1 MMVYRFAW
9 PFEYLYIES
18 YIYIYVCIYLC
29 IFMYIYIY
37 VYLCI
42 YIYVYLCIYIY
53 MYIYVY
59 IYICICI
66 CICIYLCMYVCIYI
80 YLWWKKHER
89 CTWNRWSMERW
100 EVVEAGTPDYMAP
113 EMIDPPHYHDNS
125 ADWWSLGVLMF
136 DTWTQLAQRPQTL
149 WVKPLKSHA
158 LKGGAFIY
166 QPFCYFAVNWDARVL
181 THAHFALTSYV
192 NMVWFFFMKLR
203 RCCANS
209 CVSATTGSWCHKHTR
224 LSHTTLSHRHNILT
238 HNFVTH
244 STSRTT
250 LSHTQHCPGRAL
262 GDTHGMFCQMP
273 CLEHRSPWWSRLS
286 RFFFLLHTAFTTLC
300 HTHTHTTL

>member
-1 MMVYRFAW
+1 
-9 PFEYLYIES
+9 
-18 YIYIYVCIYLC
+18 
-29 IFMYIYIY
+29 
-37 VYLCI
+37 
-42 YIYVYLCIYIY
+42 
-53 MYIYVY
+53 
-59 IYICICI
+59 
-66 CICIYLCMYVCIYI
+66 
-80 YLWWKKHER
+80 
-89 CTWNRWSMERW
+89 
-100 EVVEAGTPDYMAP
+100 
-113 EMIDPPHYHDNS
+113 
-125 ADWWSLGVLMF
+125 
-136 DTWTQLAQRPQTL
+136 
-149 WVKPLKSHA
+149 
-158 LKGGAFIY
+158 
-166 QPFCYFAVNWDARVL
+166 
-181 THAHFALTSYV
+181 
-192 NMVWFFFMKLR
+192 MVWFFFMKLR

-300 HTHTHTTL
+300 HTHTHNSLTHDHCHTQTQVCRTQLCHTTPFSHNSAHKILSVMPCICAIHTSPHTVLFTDLSSIASFCFPAFPVLFFAPIPRLLEEGLGYLSSITH